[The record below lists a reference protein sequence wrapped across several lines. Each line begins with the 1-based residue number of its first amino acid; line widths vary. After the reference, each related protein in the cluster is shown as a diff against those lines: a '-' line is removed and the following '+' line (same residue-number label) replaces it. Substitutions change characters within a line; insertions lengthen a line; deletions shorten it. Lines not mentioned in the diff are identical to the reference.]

1 MGPVEVDT
9 QASRFPTR
17 CSPRSSRIPSPACP
31 SAVAAVGTAVAER
44 LVAAADCP
52 CARNCCGSSGWL
64 KAAVPSSRP
73 GKTHHSIYN
82 SKTFDTTG
90 CE

>member
-17 CSPRSSRIPSPACP
+17 CWPRSSRIPSPAYP
-31 SAVAAVGTAVAER
+31 LAVVAVATAVAER
-44 LVAAADCP
+44 PAVVAGCP
-52 CARNCCGSSGWL
+52 CVRNCYDSSEWL

-82 SKTFDTTG
+82 SKTFG
-90 CE
+90 N